1 MGSTIPECIGALSHY
16 DSHTTRAV
24 AAAPAGA
31 VSSTNTGTTVSSTGV
46 AAGPQLA
53 RNTGSAVVVPKASSV
68 MGVTLSADPGSPQ
81 ADGATVT
88 FTAEAFGGSGN
99 YEYEYWATADYYNDG
114 APFIARSYSTSPSWS
129 WAASPGN
136 FTFFVKAR
144 KVGSTAD
151 AEATSTEVPFAVE

>member
-1 MGSTIPECIGALSHY
+1 
-16 DSHTTRAV
+16 
-24 AAAPAGA
+24 
-31 VSSTNTGTTVSSTGV
+31 
-46 AAGPQLA
+46 
-53 RNTGSAVVVPKASSV
+53 

-88 FTAEAFGGSGN
+88 FTAEAFGGSGD

-144 KVGSTAD
+144 KVGSAAD
-151 AEATSTEVPFAVE
+151 AEATSTEVPFVVE